1 MKTWMFRS
9 LLVSLL
15 FTTSV
20 FSQEIQRVQLKK
32 ELPENAYFPSLAG
45 YFEGKIPIEHLGDSV
60 GITNLVGWKVLS
72 FDLSYAFGREQ
83 KLIHISGSSIPIENC
98 LEIRKNTLGEYI
110 FFTNIKAM
118 DHSGRIVFLIPM
130 SLIPILID

>member
-1 MKTWMFRS
+1 MRTWMFLS
-9 LLVSLL
+9 LLV
-15 FTTSV
+15 TASV
-20 FSQEIQRVQLKK
+20 FSQELQTVQLKK
-32 ELPENAYFPSLAG
+32 ELPENAYFPSIAG
-45 YFEGKIPIEHLGDSV
+45 YFEGKIPIEHLGDSI

-83 KLIHISGSSIPIENC
+83 KSVHISGASIPIENC

-110 FFTNIKAM
+110 FFTNIKAI

-130 SLIPILID
+130 SLIPITKD